1 MSAEPPDPAV
11 APVPGSPSLPPAPRD
26 PCVAAA
32 PAESPGLAEVAGP
45 AAPAAEAAWLLAR
58 APLAGAGVALAGRL
72 AWRPLAPEAA
82 MAEPLT
88 ISIDAT
94 TNTVSAAAVA
104 AGAPHFR
111 YRASRP
117 FPIICIGITSV
128 RPRMWCAVSKQCAC
142 HATRRVKGMSRI
154 LLSWRGFKS
163 PGPIRRTDMQDPFRP
178 SRRRLLKAIG
188 ATVPA
193 SAAVLAGAQGSTPG
207 AAAAHGAASAAQP
220 AGAAPGAALENP
232 VALFFNA
239 DERITV
245 DAIVARLI
253 PADELGPGAKEAG
266 VTTFLDR
273 QLGGAYG
280 AGAHFYRQ
288 GPFQPGTP
296 EQGYQLPLTPAE
308 CYRLG
313 RARPCMRDAIRWEA
327 LCPAGRRHAGRGA

>member
-1 MSAEPPDPAV
+1 
-11 APVPGSPSLPPAPRD
+11 
-26 PCVAAA
+26 
-32 PAESPGLAEVAGP
+32 
-45 AAPAAEAAWLLAR
+45 
-58 APLAGAGVALAGRL
+58 
-72 AWRPLAPEAA
+72 
-82 MAEPLT
+82 
-88 ISIDAT
+88 
-94 TNTVSAAAVA
+94 
-104 AGAPHFR
+104 
-111 YRASRP
+111 
-117 FPIICIGITSV
+117 
-128 RPRMWCAVSKQCAC
+128 
-142 HATRRVKGMSRI
+142 
-154 LLSWRGFKS
+154 
-163 PGPIRRTDMQDPFRP
+163 MQDPFRP

-193 SAAVLAGAQGSTPG
+193 SAAVLAAAQGPTPS
-207 AAAAHGAASAAQP
+207 AASPHGTAPAAQP
-220 AGAAPGAALENP
+220 ASAPQGAALQNP

-313 RARPCMRDAIRWEA
+313 LAALDRACETQYGGKRFAQLDAATQDTVLSALESGKLALDPLPGPVFFQMLLDGAIEGFFSDPVYGGNRDMVGWKLVGFPGAMASFANDIERHNVAYVRAPVSIATARPHAMEMPSPSKHAQGASLIASADDAICRS
-327 LCPAGRRHAGRGA
+327 PAAPTMPLTKDIQ